1 MKQNASFSSFSAVTP
16 KHFKHANM
24 NRTFNVFRTHINETI
39 LMDEIESAQNSSP
52 ICSTID
58 WDLVNAYHFWV
69 KGILLFFVAIVGLI
83 LNIIAVHV
91 LATRNSMK
99 NTFNSLLI
107 CLFCVDS
114 CYLIFTSVMCVQTLL
129 HTTGKNDDFITLLVP
144 DFLYPIMS
152 ITLTGSILM
161 TVGIAHERHLAIK
174 SPIKHRQSMRSSRSR
189 RSRLIKYVLIVTVC
203 SFAINATKFLELK
216 IEWKNPSTNTTMNAT
231 DINR

>member
-1 MKQNASFSSFSAVTP
+1 M
-16 KHFKHANM
+16 
-24 NRTFNVFRTHINETI
+24 E
-39 LMDEIESAQNSSP
+39 EIESAPNSSTRR
-52 ICSTID
+52 STVD

-107 CLFCVDS
+107 FLFCVDS

-189 RSRLIKYVLIVTVC
+189 RSRILKYMLFVTVC
-203 SFAINATKFLELK
+203 SFAINATKFLEVK
-216 IEWKNPSTNTTMNAT
+216 IELKNTTTNTTMNAT
-231 DINR
+231 HINR